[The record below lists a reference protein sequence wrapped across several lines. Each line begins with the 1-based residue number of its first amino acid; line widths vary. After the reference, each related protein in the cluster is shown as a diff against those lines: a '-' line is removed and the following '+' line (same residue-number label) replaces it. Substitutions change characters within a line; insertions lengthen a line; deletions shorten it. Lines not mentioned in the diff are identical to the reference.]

1 MSLKEERVGDF
12 PGAIVV
18 KNSPSSARDVC
29 LILGRGTKIPHD
41 ARQLSPCTATSEP
54 CAAARESTV
63 KTVNKLIK

>member
-18 KNSPSSARDVC
+18 KNPPSSARDVC